1 MAIVLQ
7 RQALHPVSGHQTP
20 HIHRR
25 KLVFSLSLVFIASL
39 YAGNPIKVIVGI
51 LASPADQKVFLL
63 IDQVPA
69 CIFTLF
75 KIWDKLD
82 RIGRTGLLAHPTIN
96 TAREIDPEEF
106 RIATILSRRVL
117 SGLKRDAL
125 DRTSRRA
132 EVAGDTALFSVR
144 ISGQDNASAPAWG
157 QIGSLFW
164 ILNRDRLRKGP
175 FKDDPE
181 THQEIAYVAKKCHVC
196 LVFLVRLVCLVL
208 NSTKQTK
215 ESK

>member
-82 RIGRTGLLAHPTIN
+82 RIGRTGLLAHPTIDA
-96 TAREIDPEEF
+96 AREIDPEEF
-106 RIATILSRRVL
+106 RIATILGRRVF
-117 SGLKRDAL
+117 SSLKRDAI

-144 ISGQDNASAPAWG
+144 IPGQYDSSTPAWR
-157 QIGSLFW
+157 QIGSFFR

-175 FKDDPE
+175 FKDDP
-181 THQEIAYVAKKCHVC
+181 
-196 LVFLVRLVCLVL
+196 
-208 NSTKQTK
+208 
-215 ESK
+215 

>member
-25 KLVFSLSLVFIASL
+25 KLVFSLSRVFIASL

-117 SGLKRDAL
+117 SGLKRDAI

-181 THQEIAYVAKKCHVC
+181 THHEIAYVAKKCHVC

>member
-1 MAIVLQ
+1 MAIMLQ

-20 HIHRR
+20 YIHRR
-25 KLVFSLSLVFIASL
+25 KLVFTLSRVFIASL
-39 YAGNPIKVIVGI
+39 YAGNPIKVVVRI

-75 KIWDKLD
+75 EIRDKLD

-96 TAREIDPEEF
+96 TARKIDPEEF
-106 RIATILSRRVL
+106 GIPTILSRRVL
-117 SGLKRDAL
+117 SGLKRDAI

-132 EVAGDTALFSVR
+132 EVAGDTALFSVG

-196 LVFLVRLVCLVL
+196 SVFLVRLVCLVL